1 MAKKLYLKDNSVN
14 PVAIKKTF
22 QYGQNTVTLET
33 GRIARQATGAVLIT
47 IGNTSVLCTAVAK
60 KDGKF
65 TKEIVS
71 VPIKEPKGK
80 EQLFSEDE
88 FIREAK
94 NADVAIQS
102 AHQDVLKTL
111 PQAQLIEAAPD
122 YAGLTDIAEIVSVSR
137 QQMRKIYEQADSFP
151 TPLHTGKSAIWHL
164 AEVLDWLKENKDYSF
179 DEQTH
184 EIARASAK
192 LNFTSRNNKTAH
204 TPNNYSKTAKL
215 IGNISYP
222 INALFSEKSITP
234 SVLEAA

>member
-1 MAKKLYLKDNSVN
+1 M
-14 PVAIKKTF
+14 
-22 QYGQNTVTLET
+22 
-33 GRIARQATGAVLIT
+33 
-47 IGNTSVLCTAVAK
+47 
-60 KDGKF
+60 
-65 TKEIVS
+65 TKEYTFTLKYKL
-71 VPIKEPKGK
+71 PA
-80 EQLFSEDE
+80 SETSTNELVDMLYTNGCDDALIGTGLPGQIALE

-122 YAGLTDIAEIVSVSR
+122 YAGLTDIAETVSVSR

-164 AEVLDWLKENKDYSF
+164 AEVLDWLKENKNYSF

-192 LNFTSRNNKTAH
+192 LNFTSRNNKTTH

-234 SVLEAA
+234 SVVEVA

>member
-1 MAKKLYLKDNSVN
+1 M
-14 PVAIKKTF
+14 
-22 QYGQNTVTLET
+22 
-33 GRIARQATGAVLIT
+33 
-47 IGNTSVLCTAVAK
+47 
-60 KDGKF
+60 
-65 TKEIVS
+65 TKEYTFTLKYKLPASKTSTDELVDMLYTNGCDDALIGTGL
-71 VPIKEPKGK
+71 PGQIA
-80 EQLFSEDE
+80 LE

-151 TPLHTGKSAIWHL
+151 TPLHTGKSVIWHL
-164 AEVLDWLKENKDYSF
+164 AEVLDWLKENKNYSF

-192 LNFTSRNNKTAH
+192 LNFTSRNNKTTY

-234 SVLEAA
+234 SVVEAA

>member
-1 MAKKLYLKDNSVN
+1 M
-14 PVAIKKTF
+14 
-22 QYGQNTVTLET
+22 
-33 GRIARQATGAVLIT
+33 
-47 IGNTSVLCTAVAK
+47 
-60 KDGKF
+60 
-65 TKEIVS
+65 TKEYTFTLKYKLPASKTSTDELVDMLYTNGCDDALIGTGL
-71 VPIKEPKGK
+71 PGQIA
-80 EQLFSEDE
+80 LE

-151 TPLHTGKSAIWHL
+151 TPLHTGKSVIWHL

-192 LNFTSRNNKTAH
+192 LNFTSRNNKTIH

-215 IGNISYP
+215 IVNISYP

-234 SVLEAA
+234 SVVEAA